1 MRRERWP
8 TREERDRIR
17 ERIAEAGSVRAWIR
31 AGKPRADEV
40 LARKQRLNA
49 LAKKC
54 GMNPP
59 YPEVDDEP
67 GET

>member
-8 TREERDRIR
+8 TREERERIR
-17 ERIAEAGSVRAWIR
+17 ERIAEAGGVRAWLR
-31 AGKPRADEV
+31 AGKPDPEEV
-40 LARKQRLNA
+40 RARKRRLNA
-49 LAKKC
+49 LAVKC